1 MQLLFFGGLFTLGAL
16 DALQPG
22 HAKSLV
28 SSYLVGA
35 NARLQ
40 QLIIL
45 GLVVAITHIIING
58 VLAFVI
64 VLFASS
70 VLDTSY
76 LRNINIIS
84 GVAIVL
90 LALYLIWQRFFTESE
105 PKPSYCSHHSAA
117 MHTLEKGGMP
127 LWQVITLGI
136 TGGLVPCPVVLTALI
151 SAISTGQAS
160 EAVLG
165 MAIFSLGMGSVIT
178 GVGLATLLGV
188 KNIALFNNPKNHLLL
203 SRMSAIAVLLMGAM
217 ITTQALF
224 FYEVEQEAPINL
236 IMNAS

>member
-1 MQLLFFGGLFTLGAL
+1 MNIIFYGGLFALGAL
-16 DALQPG
+16 DAIQPG

-58 VLAFVI
+58 VLAFGI

-76 LRNINIIS
+76 LRTINIIS

-90 LALYLIWQRFFTESE
+90 LALYLIWLRFFTESA
-105 PKPSYCSHHSAA
+105 PKPRCCSHHSAG
-117 MHTLEKGGMP
+117 MHNLEKGGMP

-160 EAVLG
+160 EAIFG
-165 MAIFSLGMGSVIT
+165 MSIFSLGMGSVII

-188 KNIALFNNPKNHLLL
+188 KNIALFNNPENHLLL

-236 IMNAS
+236 IMNAR